1 MIIFFFLFTEL
12 NSRTKVAVLSYTRY
26 CRYRATLKR
35 LEGVEDEWIK
45 NYLIEALGGFIATS
59 PNTRVMFCKDTFDY
73 PELETHDLLCNHLAP
88 KLKGRPRGR
97 RRKNDISG
105 ICKRSESAGSDSNES
120 EISEC
125 SVGRGVSLIIF
136 YIFFFGSN

>member
-1 MIIFFFLFTEL
+1 MIIFSFITEL

-35 LEGVEDEWIK
+35 LEGVEDDWIK

-125 SVGRGVSLIIF
+125 SVGRGVSF
-136 YIFFFGSN
+136 NTSFKKHF

>member
-1 MIIFFFLFTEL
+1 
-12 NSRTKVAVLSYTRY
+12 
-26 CRYRATLKR
+26 
-35 LEGVEDEWIK
+35 
-45 NYLIEALGGFIATS
+45 
-59 PNTRVMFCKDTFDY
+59 MFCKDTFDY

-125 SVGRGVSLIIF
+125 SVGRGVSLN
-136 YIFFFGSN
+136 SLKKKKH